1 MHEIIEDNSDLS
13 FTVFKMNK
21 VKSFFKKNVY
31 YIQFCIKIIFS
42 VCILCEQGTH

>member
-21 VKSFFKKNVY
+21 VKSFLKK
-31 YIQFCIKIIFS
+31 IFIHP
-42 VCILCEQGTH
+42 VLH